1 MHLARS
7 LKQSNCDIRLLW
19 GSVFMRMASYGLT
32 NQVLTLYLESL
43 GVSETNIGLFMT
55 LTLVGDTII
64 SYFLTWYADHIG
76 RRLVMIIGTLM
87 MITSGLTFAF
97 CSNFMILLIAAIF
110 GVISPSGDETGPF
123 KSVEEASIAHLT
135 PHNHRPEIF
144 AFHGLFATA
153 GAALGSLFCGIIVDH
168 LHLNLGWST
177 ENSYRFIFIV
187 YSGIAVVK
195 FVFMIFL
202 TEKCEVYYDDNE
214 LSDDSTEESSLLD
227 ENVYGEESSNAVR
240 GSNGKSKFSGLS
252 PQTKHYLSRLL
263 VIFMLDSLGY
273 GFMPSSWVV
282 YYFKKVF
289 KVTSTG
295 LGVLFFLTNSIDS
308 ISSLPSAYFAKIL
321 GPVKAILFTQAPS
334 AIFFILI
341 AFTNK
346 FIAASVCLLLY
357 FSTSTMD
364 VVPRQVLLTSIMP
377 NNELTKAMGIVNIG
391 KTFARCVGPIFT
403 GKLAEKKLLHYAFVI
418 NGSCVLLADLILAT
432 NFLQLDKEILK
443 KQKIDYNIQ

>member
-1 MHLARS
+1 
-7 LKQSNCDIRLLW
+7 
-19 GSVFMRMASYGLT
+19 MRMASYGLT

-43 GVSETNIGLFMT
+43 NISETNIGLFMT
-55 LTLVGDTII
+55 LTLVGDTVI
-64 SYFLTWYADHIG
+64 SYFLTWYADSIG

-97 CSNFMILLIAAIF
+97 CSNFIILLIAAIL

-123 KSVEEASIAHLT
+123 KSVEEASIAHLI

-144 AFHGLFATA
+144 AFHGLFGTA
-153 GAALGSLFCGIIVDH
+153 GAALGSLVCGIIVDH
-168 LHLNLGWST
+168 LNLNLNWST
-177 ENSYRFIFIV
+177 ENSYRFIFVV
-187 YSGIAVVK
+187 YTGIAVVK

-202 TEKCEVYYDDNE
+202 TEKCEVFYDNDE
-214 LSDDSTEESSLLD
+214 FDDSTEESALLN
-227 ENVYGEESSNAVR
+227 EGAYEEESSDAVR
-240 GSNGKSKFSGLS
+240 ASALKLKSSGLS
-252 PQTKHYLSRLL
+252 PETKHYLSRLL

-289 KVTSTG
+289 KVTATG

-341 AFTNK
+341 AFTNR
-346 FIAASVCLLLY
+346 FVAASVCLLLY
-357 FSTSTMD
+357 FATSTMD
-364 VVPRQVLLTSIMP
+364 VVPRQILLTSIMP
-377 NNELTKAMGIVNIG
+377 NNELTKVMGIVNVG
-391 KTFARCVGPIFT
+391 KTFARCIGPIFT

-432 NFLQLDKEILK
+432 NFLHLDEEILK

>member
-1 MHLARS
+1 
-7 LKQSNCDIRLLW
+7 
-19 GSVFMRMASYGLT
+19 MRMASYGLT

-43 GVSETNIGLFMT
+43 NISETNIGLFMT
-55 LTLVGDTII
+55 LTLVGDTVI
-64 SYFLTWYADHIG
+64 SYFLTWYADSIG

-97 CSNFMILLIAAIF
+97 CSNFIILLIAAIL

-144 AFHGLFATA
+144 AFHGLFGTA
-153 GAALGSLFCGIIVDH
+153 GAALGSLVCGIIVDH
-168 LHLNLGWST
+168 LNLNLNWST
-177 ENSYRFIFIV
+177 ENSYRFIFVV
-187 YSGIAVVK
+187 YTGIAVVK

-202 TEKCEVYYDDNE
+202 TEKCEVFYDNDE
-214 LSDDSTEESSLLD
+214 FDDSTEESALLN
-227 ENVYGEESSNAVR
+227 EGAYEEESSDAAR
-240 GSNGKSKFSGLS
+240 ASALKLKSSGLS
-252 PQTKHYLSRLL
+252 PETKHYLSRLL

-289 KVTSTG
+289 KVTATG

-341 AFTNK
+341 AFTNR
-346 FIAASVCLLLY
+346 FVAASVCLLLY
-357 FSTSTMD
+357 FATSTMD
-364 VVPRQVLLTSIMP
+364 VVPRQILLTSIMP
-377 NNELTKAMGIVNIG
+377 NNELTKVMGIVNVG
-391 KTFARCVGPIFT
+391 KTFARCIGPIFT

-432 NFLQLDKEILK
+432 NFLHLDEEILK

>member
-1 MHLARS
+1 
-7 LKQSNCDIRLLW
+7 
-19 GSVFMRMASYGLT
+19 MRMASYGLT

-43 GVSETNIGLFMT
+43 NISETNIGLFMT
-55 LTLVGDTII
+55 LTLVGDTVI
-64 SYFLTWYADHIG
+64 SYFLTWYADSIG

-97 CSNFMILLIAAIF
+97 CSNFIILLIAAIL

-144 AFHGLFATA
+144 AFHGLFGTA
-153 GAALGSLFCGIIVDH
+153 GAALGSLVCGIIVDH
-168 LHLNLGWST
+168 LNLNLNWST
-177 ENSYRFIFIV
+177 ENSYRFIFVV
-187 YSGIAVVK
+187 YTGIAVVK

-202 TEKCEVYYDDNE
+202 TEKCEVFYDNDE
-214 LSDDSTEESSLLD
+214 FDDFTEESALLN
-227 ENVYGEESSNAVR
+227 EGAYEEESSDAVR
-240 GSNGKSKFSGLS
+240 ASALKLKSSGLS
-252 PQTKHYLSRLL
+252 PETKHYLSRLL

-289 KVTSTG
+289 KVTATG

-341 AFTNK
+341 AFTNR
-346 FIAASVCLLLY
+346 FVAASVCLLLY
-357 FSTSTMD
+357 FATSTMD
-364 VVPRQVLLTSIMP
+364 VVPRQILLTSIMP
-377 NNELTKAMGIVNIG
+377 NNELTKVMGIVNVG
-391 KTFARCVGPIFT
+391 KTFARCIGPIFT

-432 NFLQLDKEILK
+432 NFLHLDEEILK

>member
-1 MHLARS
+1 
-7 LKQSNCDIRLLW
+7 
-19 GSVFMRMASYGLT
+19 MRMASYGLT

-43 GVSETNIGLFMT
+43 NISETNIGLFMT
-55 LTLVGDTII
+55 LTLVGDTVI
-64 SYFLTWYADHIG
+64 SYFLTWYADSIG

-97 CSNFMILLIAAIF
+97 CSNFIILLIAAIL

-123 KSVEEASIAHLT
+123 KSVEEASIAHLI

-144 AFHGLFATA
+144 AFHGLFGTA
-153 GAALGSLFCGIIVDH
+153 GAALGSLVCGIIVDH
-168 LHLNLGWST
+168 LHLNLNWST
-177 ENSYRFIFIV
+177 ENSYRFIFVV
-187 YSGIAVVK
+187 YTGIAVVK

-202 TEKCEVYYDDNE
+202 TEKCEVFYDNDE
-214 LSDDSTEESSLLD
+214 FDDFTEESALLN
-227 ENVYGEESSNAVR
+227 EGAYEEESSDAVR
-240 GSNGKSKFSGLS
+240 ASALKLKSSGLS
-252 PQTKHYLSRLL
+252 PETKHYLSRLL

-289 KVTSTG
+289 KVTATG

-341 AFTNK
+341 AFTNR
-346 FIAASVCLLLY
+346 FVAASVCLLLY
-357 FSTSTMD
+357 FATSTMD
-364 VVPRQVLLTSIMP
+364 VVPRQILLTSIMP
-377 NNELTKAMGIVNIG
+377 NNELTKVMGIVNVG
-391 KTFARCVGPIFT
+391 KTFARCIGPIFT

-432 NFLQLDKEILK
+432 NFLHLDEEILK